1 MYYVTRTIFK
11 GLEKLNSFKG
21 LVLKEWLIGKST
33 LLWLLVAQVGFVI
46 ISFLVSRYW
55 EVAGIFYMS
64 TWVIMILQPFI
75 MFSLIFGCLNYDGK
89 TQLWIYNPQS
99 AAMLLGSKLL
109 SSVLF
114 QVVSILFA
122 SCLVFVAFKVP
133 TSYFQQDFQVGSITE
148 LGGLLQIGGVMT
160 AVSIVIAVLMMFLWV
175 VYHALARIQLIKNIR
190 WLFVFFL
197 FIGMILLKYWV
208 GNTKV
213 YQKLDEIWA
222 VPAFSGSSSF
232 SLSKTNLE
240 FYLEGG
246 GNISLLTS
254 GLDVIGLLILFL
266 ASCWLLDRKIEV

>member
-1 MYYVTRTIFK
+1 MYYVTRTILK

-21 LVLKEWLIGKST
+21 LVLKEWLIGKFT
-33 LLWLLVAQVGFVI
+33 LLWLLVSQVGFVF
-46 ISFLVSRYW
+46 ISFLISRYW
-55 EVAGIFYMS
+55 EVAGVFYMS

-75 MFSLIFGCLNYDGK
+75 MFSLILGCLNYEGK

-114 QVVSILFA
+114 QGISILFA
-122 SCLVFVAFKVP
+122 CCLVFVAFRVP
-133 TSYFQQDFQVGSITE
+133 TSYFQQDFQLEHME
-148 LGGLLQIGGVMT
+148 LLGLLQVGGVMT

-190 WLFVFFL
+190 WLLVFLL
-197 FIGMILLKYWV
+197 FIGTVILKNWV
-208 GNTKV
+208 GHTML
-213 YQKLDEIWA
+213 YSKLDDIWA
-222 VPAFSGSSSF
+222 VPAFSGSSF
-232 SLSKTNLE
+232 RLSQSKLE
-240 FYLEGG
+240 FYLESG

-254 GLDVIGLLILFL
+254 GLDVIGLVILFL